1 MNPFPIIVPV
11 IAATLA
17 MALGLCGWQL
27 LKANQRIGALQQAM
41 DTCTIRL
48 KDLNNAHKERDKVD
62 GQNRALPDDALFD
75 GLLK

>member
-1 MNPFPIIVPV
+1 MNPIPVILPV
-11 IAATLA
+11 IAATLV

-27 LKANQRIGALQQAM
+27 LKANQHIGALQQAM
-41 DTCTIRL
+41 DTCTTRL

-62 GQNRALPDDALFD
+62 GQNRALSDDALFD